1 MYVCSLGVWNLHNK
15 ISLLAISDPIDKMG
29 FVTGEHCEKPEIKEK
44 KTVSSVKKIK
54 RIIKWQK

>member
-15 ISLLAISDPIDKMG
+15 ISLMAISDPIDKMG

-44 KTVSSVKKIK
+44 KPFSLLKFEKTIEK
-54 RIIKWQK
+54 QKH

>member
-29 FVTGEHCEKPEIKEK
+29 FVTGEHCEKPKIKEK
-44 KTVSSVKKIK
+44 KTVSSVK
-54 RIIKWQK
+54 R